1 MTFITVNRAARHEN
15 APSHAGV
22 LLSNLGT
29 PDGTGY
35 GAVRRYLAEFLSD
48 RRIIEASPLIWKP
61 ILYGPVLTFRP
72 RKSGEAYHRIWHHDR
87 NESPL
92 RTYTRAQAEQLGARL
107 AADDVPV
114 AWGMRYGQP
123 SIKQALHDLVGQ
135 GCDRILLAPLYPQY
149 SATTTATANDQAF
162 RALMRMRNQPAIRT
176 LPPFAD
182 HPAYIAAL
190 GRSISARLATL
201 DFRPQMIVASFHGL
215 PKIYVEKGDT
225 YAAECQ
231 RTIEALRQAMGYDEE
246 MMPLTFQ
253 SRFGPAK
260 WLEPYTAPFIESLP
274 ARGIERIAVITPGFI
289 SDCIETLD
297 EIGNEAGDAF
307 VRAGGKELAL
317 IPCLNDSPDAI
328 DLLETLVRQELG
340 GWVPRAGTNVVP
352 RQGAAS

>member
-1 MTFITVNRAARHEN
+1 MTFITIHRAAGPD
-15 APSHAGV
+15 APPARTGV

-72 RKSGEAYHRIWHHDR
+72 RKSGAAYHRIWHHDR
-87 NESPL
+87 DESPL
-92 RTYTRAQAEQLGARL
+92 RTHTRDQATQLAQRL

-114 AWGMRYGQP
+114 AWGMRYGTP
-123 SIKQALHDLVGQ
+123 SIRQALHELVEQ

-190 GRSISARLATL
+190 ARSITARLGTL
-201 DFRPQMIVASFHGL
+201 DFTPQMIVASFHGL
-215 PKIYVEKGDT
+215 PRVYVEKGDP
-225 YAAECQ
+225 YAAECE
-231 RTIEALRQAMGYDEE
+231 RTIVALRRAMGYDAQ

-274 ARGIERIAVITPGFI
+274 AQGVTRIAVITPGFI

-297 EIGNEAGDAF
+297 EIGNESRAGF
-307 VRAGGKELAL
+307 IRAGGAELAL
-317 IPCLNDSPDAI
+317 IPCLNSSPDSI
-328 DLLETLVRQELG
+328 DLLEALVRGELA
-340 GWVPRAGTNVVP
+340 GWLPPER
-352 RQGAAS
+352 

>member
-1 MTFITVNRAARHEN
+1 MTFITVPRKAGQDSV
-15 APSHAGV
+15 APRIGV

-35 GAVRRYLAEFLSD
+35 AAVRRYLAEFLSD

-87 NESPL
+87 DESPL
-92 RTYTRAQAEQLGARL
+92 RTYTRDQADLLGARL
-107 AADDVPV
+107 AADNVPV
-114 AWGMRYGQP
+114 AWGMRYGRP
-123 SIKQALHDLVGQ
+123 SIRQALHDLVAQ
-135 GCDRILLAPLYPQY
+135 GCERILLAPLYPQY

-182 HPAYIAAL
+182 HPAYITAL
-190 GRSISARLATL
+190 GRSITARLATL
-201 DFRPQMIVASFHGL
+201 DFKPQMIVASFHGL
-215 PKIYVEKGDT
+215 PRIYVEKGDT
-225 YAAECQ
+225 YADECM
-231 RTIEALRQAMGYDEE
+231 RTIVALRREMGYDEA

-260 WLEPYTAPFIESLP
+260 WLEPYTAPFIASLP

-297 EIGNEAGDAF
+297 EIGNEAGADF
-307 VRAGGKELAL
+307 IKAGGKELAL
-317 IPCLNDSPDAI
+317 VPCLNNSPDAI
-328 DLLETLVRQELG
+328 DLLETLVREELG
-340 GWVPRAGTNVVP
+340 GWLPA
-352 RQGAAS
+352 RQADAPA

>member
-1 MTFITVNRAARHEN
+1 MTFITVHRTARADVAR
-15 APSHAGV
+15 ARTGV

-29 PDGTGY
+29 PEGTGY

-72 RKSGEAYHRIWHHDR
+72 RKSGAAYQRIWHHDHD
-87 NESPL
+87 ESPL
-92 RTYTRAQAEQLGARL
+92 RTYTRDQATQLAQRL
-107 AADDVPV
+107 AVDDVPV
-114 AWGMRYGQP
+114 AWGMRYGTP
-123 SIKQALHDLVGQ
+123 SIRQALHELVEQ

-182 HPAYIAAL
+182 HPAYISAL
-190 GRSISARLATL
+190 ARSIDTHLRTL
-201 DFRPQMIVASFHGL
+201 DFTPQMIVASFHGL
-215 PKIYVEKGDT
+215 PKVYVEKGDS
-225 YAAECQ
+225 YAAECE
-231 RTIEALRQAMGYDEE
+231 RTIAALRHAMGYDAA

-274 ARGIERIAVITPGFI
+274 ARGITRIAVITPGFI

-297 EIGNEAGDAF
+297 EIGNEARAGF
-307 VRAGGKELAL
+307 VHAGGKELAL
-317 IPCLNDSPDAI
+317 VPCLNNSPDCI
-328 DLLETLVRQELG
+328 DLLENLVRAELG
-340 GWVPRAGTNVVP
+340 GWLPRAGAE
-352 RQGAAS
+352 GAPAVTPST

>member
-1 MTFITVNRAARHEN
+1 MTFITVHRAARQEV
-15 APSHAGV
+15 ASARAGV

-35 GAVRRYLAEFLSD
+35 AAVRRYLAEFLSD

-72 RKSGEAYHRIWHHDR
+72 RRSGEAYHRIWHHDR
-87 NESPL
+87 DESPL
-92 RTYTRAQAEQLGARL
+92 RTYTRNQAAGLAERL
-107 AADDVPV
+107 AADGVPV
-114 AWGMRYGQP
+114 AWGMRYGRP
-123 SIKQALHDLVGQ
+123 SIRQGVHDLVQQ

-190 GRSISARLATL
+190 ARSITARLQTL

-215 PKIYVEKGDT
+215 PKVYVEKGDS
-225 YAAECQ
+225 YQAECE
-231 RTIEALRQAMGYDEE
+231 RTITALRQAMGYDEQ

-274 ARGIERIAVITPGFI
+274 TRGITRIAVITPGFI

-297 EIGNEAGDAF
+297 EIGNEAGAAF
-307 VRAGGKELAL
+307 VKAGGEELAL

-328 DLLETLVRQELG
+328 DLLETLVREELQGWMPQPGQEK
-340 GWVPRAGTNVVP
+340 
-352 RQGAAS
+352 AADAP

>member
-1 MTFITVNRAARHEN
+1 M
-15 APSHAGV
+15 
-22 LLSNLGT
+22 
-29 PDGTGY
+29 
-35 GAVRRYLAEFLSD
+35 RRYLAEFLSD

-87 NESPL
+87 DESPL
-92 RTYTRAQAEQLGARL
+92 RTYTREQAQQLGARL

-114 AWGMRYGQP
+114 AWGMRYGTP
-123 SIKQALHDLVGQ
+123 SIRQGVHELVQQ

-162 RALMRMRNQPAIRT
+162 RVLMRMRNQPAIRT
-176 LPPFAD
+176 LPAFAD

-190 GRSISARLATL
+190 GRSIAARLGTL
-201 DFRPQMIVASFHGL
+201 DFTPQMIVASFHGL
-215 PKIYVEKGDT
+215 PKVYVDKGDT
-225 YAAECQ
+225 YAAECA
-231 RTIEALRQAMGYDEE
+231 RTITALRRAMGYDAQ

-307 VRAGGKELAL
+307 IKAGGKELAL

-328 DLLETLVRQELG
+328 DLLEILVREQLQ
-340 GWVPRAGTNVVP
+340 GWLPGPRAAHGP
-352 RQGAAS
+352 AA

>member
-15 APSHAGV
+15 APSRIGV

-87 NESPL
+87 DESPL

-149 SATTTATANDQAF
+149 SATTTATANDQTF

-176 LPPFAD
+176 LPPFPD

-190 GRSISARLATL
+190 ARSISARLATL

-225 YAAECQ
+225 YAADCQ
-231 RTIEALRQAMGYDEE
+231 RTIAALRHAMGYDEQ

-340 GWVPRAGTNVVP
+340 GWLPHAGTDTVAVTA
-352 RQGAAS
+352 G